1 MIIKKQYGIFDWKYY
16 ILHNKDLNYLRTNKE
31 AFTHFIE
38 NGIKESRLFYF
49 FIDKNIIQYE
59 FFNLQ
64 KYLNIKN
71 INININNSNLTKKQA
86 WDLWNTEPNKDTIVI
101 DNIKLNKL
109 NVSYDDFDWIS
120 YLKINKDIYLSG
132 INTKIKSWEHWN
144 NYGIKE
150 ERAFSFINNSN
161 IHNGR
166 FGNLFFINMFLHF
179 YSKKNDLL
187 CNYKYFDN
195 FTKLGIELNIGTK
208 IYDINL
214 LLTEQN
220 YVLIL
225 NNETDDFKPSNI
237 IIHND
242 IWLQNKD
249 FGLYLQHYFSNHIY
263 KNKIVNNNCFKERYN
278 NNNDLF
284 IHLRLGDVESNTTKL
299 FEYYDKLLSN
309 IHFENGYISSDSIN
323 NKFCE
328 YFIKKYYLNII
339 NYDEINTIMFGS
351 TCNNII
357 LSGGTF
363 SWLIGFFAF
372 YSEYIYYPLYE
383 KPWFGN
389 IFETNSKWICI
400 NK

>member
-1 MIIKKQYGIFDWKYY
+1 MIIKKQYGIFDWRYY
-16 ILHNKDLNYLRTNKE
+16 ILHNKDLNWLQTNKE
-31 AFTHFIE
+31 AFAHFIE
-38 NGIKESRLFYF
+38 NGITESRLFYF

-64 KYLNIKN
+64 KYLKIKN
-71 INININNSNLTKKQA
+71 INNSDLTKKQA

-208 IYDINL
+208 VYDINL

-225 NNETDDFKPSNI
+225 NNESDNFKPSNI

-249 FGLYLQHYFSNHIY
+249 FGLYLKNYFNNQIH
-263 KNKIVNNNCFKERYN
+263 KNKIILNNCFKERYN

-309 IHFENGYISSDSIN
+309 IYFENGYISSDSIS

-328 YFIKKYYLNII
+328 YFIKKYNLNIV
-339 NYDEINTIMFGS
+339 NYDEIKTIMFGS

>member
-31 AFTHFIE
+31 AFAHFIE
-38 NGIKESRLFYF
+38 NGITESRLFYF

-64 KYLNIKN
+64 KYLNIK
-71 INININNSNLTKKQA
+71 NININNSNLTKKQA

-249 FGLYLQHYFSNHIY
+249 FGLYLQHYFNNQIY
-263 KNKIVNNNCFKERYN
+263 KNKIILNNCFKERYN
-278 NNNDLF
+278 DNNDLF

-323 NKFCE
+323 SKFCE
-328 YFIKKYYLNII
+328 YFIKKYNLNII

-389 IFETNSKWICI
+389 IFETNPKWICI

>member
-31 AFTHFIE
+31 AFAHFIE

-49 FIDKNIIQYE
+49 FIDKKIIQYE

-71 INININNSNLTKKQA
+71 INNSDLTKKQA
-86 WDLWNTEPNKDTIVI
+86 WDLWNTEPNKDTTVI

-120 YLKINKDIYLSG
+120 YLKINKDIFLSG

-225 NNETDDFKPSNI
+225 NNESDDFKQSNI

-249 FGLYLQHYFSNHIY
+249 FGLYLQHYFNNQIY
-263 KNKIVNNNCFKERYN
+263 KSKIILKNCFKERYN
-278 NNNDLF
+278 DNNDLF
-284 IHLRLGDVESNTTKL
+284 IHLRLGDVESTTIKL

-323 NKFCE
+323 SKFCE
-328 YFIKKYYLNII
+328 YFIKKYNLNII
-339 NYDEINTIMFGS
+339 NYNEINTIMFGS

-389 IFETNSKWICI
+389 IFETNPKWICI